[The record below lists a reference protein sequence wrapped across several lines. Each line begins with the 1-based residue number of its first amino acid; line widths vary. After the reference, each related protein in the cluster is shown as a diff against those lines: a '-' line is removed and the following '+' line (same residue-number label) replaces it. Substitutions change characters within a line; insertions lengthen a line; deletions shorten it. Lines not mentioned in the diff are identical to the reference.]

1 MPKGCD
7 LGRDENVE
15 IYWWYFADI
24 LCIGKL
30 RHDTCIGNIGATIF
44 PIKLSFFADISV
56 IHRYFHDI
64 SVVAP
69 MYRCPITPFFFFPKT
84 LLISPGPTLAHASL
98 APAWRALHA
107 YEPSSTPRL
116 HLLVL
121 WIVDVGFQEVEFLK
135 VKENPFEPPTSCSQS
150 PTNTSRPTMLL
161 LIKCTYYIYE

>member
-44 PIKLSFFADISV
+44 PIKLPFFADISV

-69 MYRCPITPFFFFPKT
+69 MYRCPITPFFFSQNSFNWPRPN
-84 LLISPGPTLAHASL
+84 SRSCQPSASL
-98 APAWRALHA
+98 ACTACLWALLH
-107 YEPSSTPRL
+107 SKDTPFWCYGL
-116 HLLVL
+116 SM
-121 WIVDVGFQEVEFLK
+121 WDSKKWNF
-135 VKENPFEPPTSCSQS
+135 
-150 PTNTSRPTMLL
+150 
-161 LIKCTYYIYE
+161 